1 VEPFPLPGAAA
12 PTGTWPRALS
22 FHPDCVLVSVP
33 SRRLCL
39 VTGDPLAGVTV
50 IWTATM
56 TLAVPACGF
65 SAVSAPSR
73 IRAVVTVL
81 VCAIWLVN
89 CARPLAISV
98 CSAPVE
104 DCSHSARPAATV
116 R

>member
-1 VEPFPLPGAAA
+1 MAGTAA

-22 FHPDCVLVSVP
+22 FHPDGVLASVP

-50 IWTATM
+50 IWTATRM
-56 TLAVPACGF
+56 LAVPARGF

-81 VCAIWLVN
+81 VCSICWVN
-89 CARPLAISV
+89 CVRPALISV
-98 CSAPVE
+98 CSGPV
-104 DCSHSARPAATV
+104 
-116 R
+116 